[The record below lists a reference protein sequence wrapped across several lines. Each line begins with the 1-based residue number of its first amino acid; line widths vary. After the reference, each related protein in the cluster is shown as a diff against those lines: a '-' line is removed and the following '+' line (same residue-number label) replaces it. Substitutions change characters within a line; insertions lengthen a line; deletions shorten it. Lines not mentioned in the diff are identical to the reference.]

1 MEMDTNADADTDTE
15 TEMSAY
21 KIIYCRKGRTAIG
34 FTGAHW
40 CWNFWSG
47 RPMKQDKDIILYQDA
62 ETDFLIFK
70 ALGPLNFQKE
80 YPAVKHKSNTYDWY
94 YF

>member
-1 MEMDTNADADTDTE
+1 
-15 TEMSAY
+15 
-21 KIIYCRKGRTAIG
+21 
-34 FTGAHW
+34 
-40 CWNFWSG
+40 
-47 RPMKQDKDIILYQDA
+47 MKQDKDIILYQDA